1 MPAGTLRT
9 RTRLIE
15 SRQNPRV
22 KELRAALSRSG
33 RTPSG
38 LIAIEGEHLV
48 AEALR
53 SRLRFAAVF
62 LRDGYQPP
70 FALPDDA
77 DHFLLP
83 ADIFASAVATEQP
96 QGIAALIHAPDFSRD
111 AIFRAPAPLIL
122 VLAGLQDPGNVG
134 TLLRSAEAFAASGVL
149 LLPGTASP
157 WNPKALRASAGS
169 AFRVAAIAASE
180 AEALDL
186 LARHNIP
193 AIAAVARAGTPVS
206 EAPLANACALLI
218 GNEGA
223 GLSDSLLALAAH
235 RITIPMPG
243 HVESLNA
250 AIAGSL
256 LLYEASRQ
264 RRKPRPTSLM
274 SLFGGTP
281 ELAPASTRR
290 AAPLAERMRP
300 RTLDEY
306 LGQQHLVA
314 PGKPLRMQIETDDPA
329 SMIFWGPPG
338 VGKTTLAKIIAETT
352 NATFIEFSAVLS
364 GIKEIKQ
371 VMVDAEKASQ
381 YGSRTILF
389 VDEIH
394 RFNKAQQDAFLPYV
408 ERGTIRLIGA
418 TTENPSFEIIAALL
432 SRCRVYTLQPLTE
445 DDLVTLLHRA
455 LNRRARPRQRP
466 PCRR

>member
-48 AEALR
+48 QEAMR
-53 SRLRFAAVF
+53 SHLRFAAVF

-70 FALPDDA
+70 FAIPEDA
-77 DHFLLP
+77 EHLLLP
-83 ADIFASAVATEQP
+83 ADIFASAVSTEQP
-96 QGIAALIHAPDFSRD
+96 QGIAALVHPPVFSAD
-111 AIFRAPAPLIL
+111 AIFRTPAPHATAPLIL

-134 TLLRSAEAFAASGVL
+134 TLLRSAEAFAATGVL

-169 AFRVAAIAASE
+169 AFRVPAVNATE
-180 AEALDL
+180 TDALDL

-193 AIAAVARAGTPVS
+193 AIAAVARDGMPIS

-223 GLSDSLLALAAH
+223 GLSDSLLAAAAH

-243 HVESLNA
+243 NVESLNA

-256 LLYEASRQ
+256 LLYETARQ
-264 RRKPRPTSLM
+264 R
-274 SLFGGTP
+274 G
-281 ELAPASTRR
+281 AS
-290 AAPLAERMRP
+290 
-300 RTLDEY
+300 
-306 LGQQHLVA
+306 
-314 PGKPLRMQIETDDPA
+314 
-329 SMIFWGPPG
+329 
-338 VGKTTLAKIIAETT
+338 IA
-352 NATFIEFSAVLS
+352 
-364 GIKEIKQ
+364 
-371 VMVDAEKASQ
+371 
-381 YGSRTILF
+381 R
-389 VDEIH
+389 
-394 RFNKAQQDAFLPYV
+394 
-408 ERGTIRLIGA
+408 
-418 TTENPSFEIIAALL
+418 
-432 SRCRVYTLQPLTE
+432 
-445 DDLVTLLHRA
+445 
-455 LNRRARPRQRP
+455 
-466 PCRR
+466 